1 MDNKNTLYPRIY
13 CNKATINTVHKW
25 MCHFMH
31 VYGRDFTYEEVIL
44 RALDCLQYKE
54 LNVADAFRKQEL
66 EWKHKHELIENHKN
80 SAK

>member
-1 MDNKNTLYPRIY
+1 
-13 CNKATINTVHKW
+13 
-25 MCHFMH
+25 MH